1 MVRIRILY
9 DVKGWAYH
17 RRAENLAR
25 RAPTDME
32 VSIASLEHASDVER
46 TLGDSAPDL
55 VFVLP
60 IHEVELVRS
69 QIQRC
74 GWPTRVVG
82 SWNSG
87 WPLQVSD
94 FGRAYASADAM
105 VINNRMAWEKTGRLP
120 RTHPIENG
128 VDLEIFHPRVAIDE
142 REPRVLW
149 TGSESGRERKR
160 YDEILLPLQDRLRS
174 ADIPCELLLVDSY
187 AKEKRNSEEM
197 AAWYNE
203 GTILVC
209 ASSVEGTPNPA
220 LEAAACGC
228 TVVTTP
234 VGNMPELI
242 HDDINGYL
250 VRADTEEFYQAV
262 QRAISNY
269 PRLAQA
275 MQVEIRRWD
284 WKHTSKRFYGL
295 FRDVLESAPKRFS
308 P

>member
-1 MVRIRILY
+1 
-9 DVKGWAYH
+9 
-17 RRAENLAR
+17 
-25 RAPTDME
+25 ME
-32 VSIASLEHASDVER
+32 ISVSSLESKNDVER
-46 TLGDSAPDL
+46 ALGDSAPDL

-60 IHEVELVRS
+60 LHEVVLVRS
-69 QIQRC
+69 QIERC

-87 WPLQVSD
+87 WPLQVAD
-94 FGRAYASADAM
+94 FRQAYGSADAM
-105 VINNRMAWEKTGRLP
+105 VINNRMAWEKIGRLP

-128 VDLEIFHPRVAIDE
+128 VDLATFHPRVAIDE

-149 TGSESGRERKR
+149 TGSERGRERKR

-187 AKEKRNSEEM
+187 AREKRNLEEM

-203 GTILVC
+203 GTVLVC
-209 ASSVEGTPNPA
+209 ASSIEGTPNPA

-242 HDDINGYL
+242 RDDLNGYF
-250 VRADTEEFYQAV
+250 VSADPEAFYQAV

-269 PRLAQA
+269 RRLAHA
-275 MQVEIRRWD
+275 MQLDIRRWD
-284 WKHTSKRFYGL
+284 WKHASQRFYRL
-295 FRDVLESAPKRFS
+295 FREVLMGVPTRFS